1 MTYLTQE
8 VFNSTNSFPWCFV
21 FHHESWRPTSRPE
34 FVICFQERWE
44 VETPCDQRDDD
55 EKGEERSL
63 GKWERSFNIDWECFR
78 TNDLAAPESLDSH
91 CVHKTVGVSC
101 LYIDLSYAFDSVVL
115 SDERRSMKNKRR
127 TKGSEKRIREENQ
140 SEVVWEQEWRM
151 TILICLSFVAQNETI
166 NSCCICCT
174 RSRTLHVSETN
185 IMMKQGV
192 VSLLS

>member
-8 VFNSTNSFPWCFV
+8 VFNSTNSFPWCSV

-91 CVHKTVGVSC
+91 CVHKNSRSFLS
-101 LYIDLSYAFDSVVL
+101 LYWLVL
-115 SDERRSMKNKRR
+115 CIWFSSSLWRKKEYEKQKENK
-127 TKGSEKRIREENQ
+127 GIREENQ
-140 SEVVWEQEWRM
+140 RRESKWSRVGTGM
-151 TILICLSFVAQNETI
+151 TNDHPDLSQF
-166 NSCCICCT
+166 CCT
-174 RSRTLHVSETN
+174 EWNNQLQLYLLHKKSNPSRVWDKHHDETRS
-185 IMMKQGV
+185 G
-192 VSLLS
+192 